1 VVSASIG
8 RAELRGDLTVDEV
21 FAAADADLLA
31 AKAARRAAS
40 A

>member
-8 RAELRGDLTVDEV
+8 CAELRGDLTVDEV

>member
-1 VVSASIG
+1 MSASIG
-8 RAELRGDLTVDEV
+8 CAELRGDLTVYEV

-31 AKAARRAAS
+31 AKARRAAS